1 MRVLFVVDPLDRL
14 QLAGDTSYAL
24 MLEAQRRDHE
34 VWTCGIE
41 HLGLEHDD
49 PVAEAQLTNVTEAAA
64 PAEAFS
70 VEDRAPIPLE
80 AFDLV
85 LMRKDPPVDT
95 AYLHATWLLDLAK
108 PKTLVINDPSGIR
121 ELNEHLAVLRFPD
134 LIPPTIV
141 TRSPRRL
148 QAFLRE
154 QGGAIVVKP
163 VDGFGG
169 LGVFLVRAGD
179 PNTSSIFESATGAG
193 IRWTMAQKY
202 LPDVVKGDKRI
213 LLVDGEPVGAVL
225 RVPQE
230 AEARGN
236 LHIGGRPALS
246 GIDDDDRAII
256 RAVAPVLAQHGQTL
270 VGIDVIGGRLTE
282 INVTSPT
289 GVRHIEQLEQRNVAG
304 VILDAL
310 ERKAAARRA

>member
-1 MRVLFVVDPLDRL
+1 MRVLFIVDPLERL
-14 QLAGDTSYAL
+14 SLAGDTSYAL

-34 VWTCGIE
+34 VWTCQVE
-41 HLGLEHDD
+41 NLGLEHDD
-49 PVAEAQLTNVTEAAA
+49 PVAEAQLTVVSHATTT
-64 PAEAFS
+64 AEAFS
-70 VEDRAPIPLE
+70 CEDRAPIPLE

-85 LMRKDPPVDT
+85 LMRKDPPVDVN
-95 AYLHATWLLDLAK
+95 YLHATWLLDLAK

-213 LLVDGEPVGAVL
+213 LLVDGEPIGAVL

-246 GIDDDDRAII
+246 NIDDDDRAII
-256 RAVAPVLAQHGQTL
+256 RAVAPVLAQHGQVL

-304 VILDAL
+304 PILDAL